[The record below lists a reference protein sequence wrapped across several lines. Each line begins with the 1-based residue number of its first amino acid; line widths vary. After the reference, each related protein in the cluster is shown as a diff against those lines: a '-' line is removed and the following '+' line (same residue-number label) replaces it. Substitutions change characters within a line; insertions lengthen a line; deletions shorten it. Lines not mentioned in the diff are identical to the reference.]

1 MVRGVPTRILS
12 LSNAPLARS
21 ARRPQGR
28 ELAPGIIYLN
38 V

>member
-1 MVRGVPTRILS
+1 VVRGVPTRILS

-28 ELAPGIIYLN
+28 ELAPGIIYYRI
-38 V
+38 